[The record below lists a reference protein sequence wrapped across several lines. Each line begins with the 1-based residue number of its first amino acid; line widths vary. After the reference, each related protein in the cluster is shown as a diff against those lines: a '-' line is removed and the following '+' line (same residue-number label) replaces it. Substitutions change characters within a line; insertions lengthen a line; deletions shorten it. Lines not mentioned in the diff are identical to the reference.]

1 MSQEHNRY
9 REEEKELKEE
19 NLKNQNVNEEPQII
33 DDQSNENSDV
43 EHHSEEENVDKQKNK
58 KNKKQKKVEDFE
70 EYQQLAKEVAKLKD
84 DLLRNRADL
93 ENFKKRN
100 NEERIRERKYA
111 LQDFL
116 MDLIDVIDI
125 YDKAV
130 NIKTEDE
137 KINKFLSGFIM
148 INNMLKQK
156 LANYEVKQIDALNK
170 EFDPRFHNAV
180 ETVEKEGVEANIVVE
195 VIMTGYTYKD
205 RVLRPSMVKVSK

>member
-9 REEEKELKEE
+9 REEEKEI
-19 NLKNQNVNEEPQII
+19 NV
-33 DDQSNENSDV
+33 
-43 EHHSEEENVDKQKNK
+43 EEEKVEETTLEEEKKTEELVSDEEKIDKQKNK
-58 KNKKQKKVEDFE
+58 KIKKQKKIEDFE
-70 EYQQLAKEVAKLKD
+70 EYHQLVEEVAKLKD

-116 MDLIDVIDI
+116 LDLIDVIDI

-130 NIKTEDE
+130 NIKTDDE
-137 KINKFLSGFIM
+137 KLNKFLSGFVM

-156 LANYEVKQIDALNK
+156 LASYEVKQIDALNK
-170 EFDPRFHNAV
+170 EFDPSFHSAI
-180 ETVEKEGVEANIVVE
+180 ETIEKEGVEPNIVVE
-195 VIMTGYTYKD
+195 VVMTGYTYKD
-205 RVLRPSMVKVSK
+205 RVLRPSMVRVSK

>member
-9 REEEKELKEE
+9 REEEKEINVEE
-19 NLKNQNVNEEPQII
+19 EKVEEPTL
-33 DDQSNENSDV
+33 
-43 EHHSEEENVDKQKNK
+43 EEEKKAEELVSDEEKIDKQKNK
-58 KNKKQKKVEDFE
+58 KIKKQKKIEDFE
-70 EYQQLAKEVAKLKD
+70 EYHQLVEEVAKLKD

-116 MDLIDVIDI
+116 LDLIDVIDI

-130 NIKTEDE
+130 NIKTDDE
-137 KINKFLSGFIM
+137 KLSKFLSGFVM

-156 LANYEVKQIDALNK
+156 LASYEVKQIDALNK
-170 EFDPRFHNAV
+170 EFDPSFHSAI
-180 ETVEKEGVEANIVVE
+180 ETIEKEGVEPNIVVE
-195 VIMTGYTYKD
+195 VVMTGYTYKD
-205 RVLRPSMVKVSK
+205 RVLRPSMVRVSK

>member
-9 REEEKELKEE
+9 REEEKEINVEE
-19 NLKNQNVNEEPQII
+19 EKVEEPTL
-33 DDQSNENSDV
+33 
-43 EHHSEEENVDKQKNK
+43 EEEKKTEELVSDEEKIDKQKNK
-58 KNKKQKKVEDFE
+58 KIKKQKKIEDFE
-70 EYQQLAKEVAKLKD
+70 EYHQLVEEVAKLKD

-116 MDLIDVIDI
+116 LDLIDVIDI

-130 NIKTEDE
+130 NIKTDDE
-137 KINKFLSGFIM
+137 KLNKFLSGFVM

-156 LANYEVKQIDALNK
+156 LASYEVKQIDALNK
-170 EFDPRFHNAV
+170 EFDPSFHSAI
-180 ETVEKEGVEANIVVE
+180 ETVEKEGVEPNIVVE
-195 VIMTGYTYKD
+195 VVMTGYTYKD
-205 RVLRPSMVKVSK
+205 RVLRPSMVRVSK

>member
-9 REEEKELKEE
+9 REEEKEINVEE
-19 NLKNQNVNEEPQII
+19 EKVEEPTL
-33 DDQSNENSDV
+33 
-43 EHHSEEENVDKQKNK
+43 EEEKKTEELVSDEEKIDKQKNK
-58 KNKKQKKVEDFE
+58 KIKKQKKIEDFE
-70 EYQQLAKEVAKLKD
+70 EYHQLVEEVAKLKD

-116 MDLIDVIDI
+116 LDLIDVIDI

-130 NIKTEDE
+130 NIKTDDE
-137 KINKFLSGFIM
+137 KLNKFLSGFVM

-156 LANYEVKQIDALNK
+156 LASYEVKQIDALNK
-170 EFDPRFHNAV
+170 EFDPSFHSAI
-180 ETVEKEGVEANIVVE
+180 ETIEKEGVEPNIVVE
-195 VIMTGYTYKD
+195 VVMTGYTYKD
-205 RVLRPSMVKVSK
+205 RVLRPSMVRVSK

>member
-9 REEEKELKEE
+9 REEEKEINIEE
-19 NLKNQNVNEEPQII
+19 EKVEEPTL
-33 DDQSNENSDV
+33 
-43 EHHSEEENVDKQKNK
+43 EEEKKAEELVSDEEKIDKQKNK
-58 KNKKQKKVEDFE
+58 KIKKQKKIEDFE
-70 EYQQLAKEVAKLKD
+70 EYHQLVEEVAKLKD

-116 MDLIDVIDI
+116 LDLIDVIDI

-130 NIKTEDE
+130 NIKTDDE
-137 KINKFLSGFIM
+137 KLNKFLSGFVM

-156 LANYEVKQIDALNK
+156 LASYEVKQIDALNK
-170 EFDPRFHNAV
+170 EFDPSFHSAI
-180 ETVEKEGVEANIVVE
+180 ETIEKEGVEPNIVVE
-195 VIMTGYTYKD
+195 VVMTGYTYKD
-205 RVLRPSMVKVSK
+205 RVLRPSMVRVSK

>member
-9 REEEKELKEE
+9 REEEKEINAQEDVVEKTLEE
-19 NLKNQNVNEEPQII
+19 NAEETII
-33 DDQSNENSDV
+33 
-43 EHHSEEENVDKQKNK
+43 EEEKIDKQKNK
-58 KNKKQKKVEDFE
+58 KTKKQKKVEDFE
-70 EYQQLAKEVAKLKD
+70 EYQLLVEEVAKLKD

-111 LQDFL
+111 LKDFL
-116 MDLIDVIDI
+116 EDLIDVIDI

-130 NIKTEDE
+130 NIKTDDE
-137 KINKFLSGFIM
+137 KLNKFLSGFIM

-170 EFDPRFHNAV
+170 PFDPLYHEAI
-180 ETVEKEGVEANIVVE
+180 ETVEKEGVEPNIVVE
-195 VIMTGYTYKD
+195 VVMTGYIYKD